1 MLRDI
6 CLAFLLV
13 SIVLGFIGIG
23 RLDSPEAALQIVVIS
38 LAVAVVVSITDRFIL
53 WILRRLRS
61 ILILAIAAGILAM
74 IVFVEPL
81 RASLLRD
88 PYTPL
93 VLSAL
98 FLIIYGLCVSG
109 SPSST

>member
-1 MLRDI
+1 MVRDI
-6 CLAFLLV
+6 SLAFLMI

-23 RLDSPEAALQIVVIS
+23 RLDSPDAALQIVVIS
-38 LAVAVVVSITDRFIL
+38 LAVAVVVSITDRIVGWTFS
-53 WILRRLRS
+53 RLRS
-61 ILILAIAAGILAM
+61 ILILAIAAGVSAL

-81 RASLLRD
+81 RESLLRD

-93 VLSAL
+93 VLSVV
-98 FLIIYGLCVSG
+98 FLIIFGLSVSG

>member
-1 MLRDI
+1 MVRDI
-6 CLAFLLV
+6 SLEFLMV

-23 RLDSPEAALQIVVIS
+23 RLNSPDAALQIVVIS
-38 LAVAVVVSITDRFIL
+38 LAVAVVVSVMERFIL

-61 ILILAIAAGILAM
+61 FLILAIAAGVLAL
-74 IVFVEPL
+74 IIFVEQL
-81 RASLLRD
+81 RESLLRD

-93 VLSAL
+93 VFSVL
-98 FLIIYGLCVSG
+98 FLIVYGLSVSG